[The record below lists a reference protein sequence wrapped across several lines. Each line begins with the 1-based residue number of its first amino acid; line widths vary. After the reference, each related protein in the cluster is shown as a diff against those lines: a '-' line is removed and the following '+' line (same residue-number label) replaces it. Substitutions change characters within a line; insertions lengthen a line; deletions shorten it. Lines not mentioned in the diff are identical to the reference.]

1 MLLRG
6 PCLPEMGVS
15 SGREEPSCHSLPSGA
30 SPVMEKSQESPRNKA
45 TQQDNNSRASIM
57 LFISQSMLITF
68 ISLPKKEKGT
78 QTILRSVE
86 RNRGHWQKTCKLSLL
101 KEAIYCSC
109 FSLSQ
114 PGPSGAQKDRHS
126 RRKGRWLF
134 SAAWTHPSWKG
145 ASPKDAAATVALKVS
160 SPGCSALRFHSRH
173 IRLDQRLCYN

>member
-57 LFISQSMLITF
+57 LFIFQSMLITF

-78 QTILRSVE
+78 QTILRPME

-101 KEAIYCSC
+101 KEAIHCSC
-109 FSLSQ
+109 FSVSARTIWSPEGQ
-114 PGPSGAQKDRHS
+114 AQ
-126 RRKGRWLF
+126 RKEGEMAHFSCLATPPLEGSLPRGCGCYCCPQGLF
-134 SAAWTHPSWKG
+134 SRLFCSQ
-145 ASPKDAAATVALKVS
+145 VS
-160 SPGCSALRFHSRH
+160 LQAH
-173 IRLDQRLCYN
+173 